1 MKIMLLGPPGV
12 GKGTQAKLLAASR
25 GLAHIATGDMLRA
38 EVAQK
43 TALGLAAQQF
53 MNKGELVPDDLII
66 EMTKSRLQ
74 AGDGGDFVLD
84 GFPRTVEQAEALEK
98 AGVFFDAVIELEVD
112 DEAIVARLGGR
123 RVHPASGRVY
133 HTLHNP
139 PATEGRDDE
148 TGEPLAQRE
157 DDKPQTVRKRLAVY
171 HAQTAPLLAH
181 YRDAATAGG
190 ARCARILADGDIA
203 DIQQR
208 IAAEIEAVAA
218 ARG

>member
-1 MKIMLLGPPGV
+1 MKVMMLGPPGV
-12 GKGTQAKLLAASR
+12 GKGTQAKLLAARR

-98 AGVFFDAVIELEVD
+98 AGVFSM
-112 DEAIVARLGGR
+112 R
-123 RVHPASGRVY
+123 
-133 HTLHNP
+133 
-139 PATEGRDDE
+139 
-148 TGEPLAQRE
+148 
-157 DDKPQTVRKRLAVY
+157 
-171 HAQTAPLLAH
+171 
-181 YRDAATAGG
+181 
-190 ARCARILADGDIA
+190 
-203 DIQQR
+203 
-208 IAAEIEAVAA
+208 
-218 ARG
+218 